1 MSEPKRQ
8 QSSAFLF
15 GGLIGALVGVGF
27 GLLLGVGGLLLIS
40 SANAPQIV
48 QPAPPTS
55 GAPLIVIHA
64 DETYFN
70 QEVYNAMEGDPLYEN
85 LFVDLQPPNLALASI
100 SMDVLG
106 LPVNPTMTFQYSM
119 VGEEVDVAILG
130 LDVMGLNMPLDL
142 IQEPVDALEAEI
154 QRQVNEIADAMLED
168 TGLILLSVGA
178 TDDSLVIE
186 LTQE

>member
-1 MSEPKRQ
+1 
-8 QSSAFLF
+8 LF
-15 GGLIGALVGVGF
+15 GGLIGGVVGVGI

-40 SANAPQIV
+40 SANAPRIA
-48 QPAPPTS
+48 QPAPATS
-55 GAPLIVIHA
+55 GAPLIVILA

-70 QEVYNAMEGDPLYEN
+70 QEVYNAMAGDPLYEN

-100 SMDVLG
+100 NAEVLG
-106 LPVNPTMTFQYSM
+106 IAVNPTMTFQYSV
-119 VGEEVDVAILG
+119 VGEEIDVAILG
-130 LDVMGLNMPLDL
+130 LDVAGLNMPLDL

-178 TDDSLVIE
+178 TDGDLVIE

>member
-1 MSEPKRQ
+1 
-8 QSSAFLF
+8 
-15 GGLIGALVGVGF
+15 
-27 GLLLGVGGLLLIS
+27 
-40 SANAPQIV
+40 
-48 QPAPPTS
+48 
-55 GAPLIVIHA
+55 VILA

-70 QEVYNAMEGDPLYEN
+70 QEVYNAMAGDPLYEN

-100 SMDVLG
+100 NAEVLG
-106 LPVNPTMTFQYSM
+106 IAVNPTMTFQYSV
-119 VGEEVDVAILG
+119 VGEEIDVAILG
-130 LDVMGLNMPLDL
+130 LDVAGLNMPLDL

-178 TDDSLVIE
+178 TDGDLVIE